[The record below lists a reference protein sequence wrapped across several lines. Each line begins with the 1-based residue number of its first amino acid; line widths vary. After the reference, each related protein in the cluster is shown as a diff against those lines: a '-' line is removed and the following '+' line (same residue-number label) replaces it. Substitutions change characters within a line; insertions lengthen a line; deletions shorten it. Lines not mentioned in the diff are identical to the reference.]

1 MNTVVLVTVKE
12 PARAKLRMAPLLS
25 AEERSRIAWAM
36 FEDAVRVLQPLSEH
50 EVALVTNSSR
60 AAEKAQQIGW
70 RVLWETEQISESAS
84 VDQASAQLAAEGV
97 EAVLRIPADIPLIR
111 SEDIRMILAESGPPR
126 SAVLVPSWD
135 RMGTNAVL
143 RVPPALFPSRF
154 GHNSLV
160 LHTQEARR
168 AQASLKILENERF
181 ALDLDDASDLSRFLE
196 RRSDTATFRLLQEL
210 QLNERLYASTSGIR
224 RDAPVGRLK

>member
-1 MNTVVLVTVKE
+1 MNAVVLVTVKE
-12 PARAKLRMAPLLS
+12 PERAKLRMAPLLS
-25 AEERSRIAWAM
+25 AEERSQIAWAM
-36 FEDAVRVLQPLSEH
+36 FEDVVQALQPLSNSH

-60 AAEKAQQIGW
+60 AAEKAQQISW

-84 VDQASAQLAAEGV
+84 VDQASAKLAAEGV

-111 SEDIRMILAESGPPR
+111 SEDIRMILAESGRRR

-143 RVPPALFPSRF
+143 RIPPTLFPSRF

-168 AQASLKILENERF
+168 AQASLKILENERL
-181 ALDLDDASDLSRFLE
+181 ALDLDDASDLLRFLE

-210 QLNERLYASTSGIR
+210 ELNERLYASTFEN
-224 RDAPVGRLK
+224 L

>member
-12 PARAKLRMAPLLS
+12 PERAKLRMAPLLS
-25 AEERSRIAWAM
+25 TEERSLIAWAM
-36 FEDAVRVLQPLSEH
+36 FEDAVQALQPLSNSH
-50 EVALVTNSSR
+50 EVALVTNSRR
-60 AAEKAQQIGW
+60 AADKAQQLGW

-84 VDQASAQLAAEGV
+84 VDQASAKLAAESV

-111 SEDIRMILAESGPPR
+111 SEDIRLILAESGPPR

-143 RVPPALFPSRF
+143 RVPPTLFPSRF

-168 AQASLKILENERF
+168 AQASLKVLENERL
-181 ALDLDDASDLSRFLE
+181 ALDLDDASDLVRFLE
-196 RRSDTATFRLLQEL
+196 RRSETQTFRLLQQL
-210 QLNERLYASTSGIR
+210 QLNERLYASTSGK
-224 RDAPVGRLK
+224 P

>member
-1 MNTVVLVTVKE
+1 MNAVVLVTVKE
-12 PARAKLRMAPLLS
+12 PERAKFRMAPLLS
-25 AEERSRIAWAM
+25 AAERARIAWAM
-36 FEDAVRVLQPLSEH
+36 FEDAVQALQPLSGSH

-60 AAEKAQQIGW
+60 AAERARQIPW

-84 VDQASAQLAAEGV
+84 VDQASAKLAAEGV
-97 EAVLRIPADIPLIR
+97 EAVLRIPADIPLLR
-111 SEDIRMILAESGPPR
+111 SEDIRMILAESGPHR

-143 RVPPALFPSRF
+143 RIPPTLFPSRF

-168 AQASLKILENERF
+168 AQATLKILENERL
-181 ALDLDDASDLSRFLE
+181 ALDLDDASDLLRFLE
-196 RRSDTATFRLLQEL
+196 RRSETATYRLLQEL
-210 QLNERLYASTSGIR
+210 ELNERLYAI
-224 RDAPVGRLK
+224 